1 MPHRLLCVDPDDV
14 TRSETVE
21 RLGTELADLDLTVD
35 SCATLR
41 DAERALRSE
50 TVAVITE
57 YDLPDGSGLDLVR
70 AARDVC
76 PDAGCILYTDT
87 DPDTIDTTDLRGS
100 LTEYVGKGSLFG
112 RDRLTKLVRTTVET
126 RSQASYPVPQTE
138 GDRLAALRSYDL
150 NREGLQAS
158 LDRLT
163 DLAATHFDVEIA
175 SINIIEEHSQEYLA
189 CYGATAEWDPTDRE
203 DSICTFTILED
214 DGVLVVEDVTED
226 PRFDSRSETLI
237 GMGIRSY
244 MGASLVA
251 ESGLAL
257 GSLCVYDEQP
267 RSFSSAD
274 EDYLR
279 KLAAT
284 AMEFIELHTELEAAA
299 EAMEGSE

>member
-1 MPHRLLCVDPDDV
+1 MAHRLLCVDPEDA
-14 TRSETVE
+14 TRSETVT
-21 RLGTELADLDLTVD
+21 RLGTELADLDLSVE
-35 SCATLR
+35 SCATVR
-41 DAERALRSE
+41 DAESALNSE
-50 TVAVITE
+50 TVVVITE
-57 YDLPDGSGLDLVR
+57 YDLPDGSGFDVVR
-70 AARDVC
+70 TAREVC

-100 LTEYVGKGSLFG
+100 LTEYVGKESLFG
-112 RDRLTKLVRTTVET
+112 EDRLAQLVRTTIET

-138 GDRLAALRSYDL
+138 ADRLAALRSYDL
-150 NREGLQAS
+150 DREGLQAS

-163 DLAATHFDVEIA
+163 DLAATHFGVSIS

-189 CYGATAEWDPTDRE
+189 CYGQASEWGPTDRE

-226 PRFDSRSETLI
+226 PRFASRSETLLD
-237 GMGIRSY
+237 MGIRSY

-251 ESGLAL
+251 ESGLVL
-257 GSLCVYDEQP
+257 GSLCVYDQEP
-267 RSFSSAD
+267 RSFSSAG

-284 AMEFIELHTELEAAA
+284 AMEFIELHTQLEAAGDA
-299 EAMEGSE
+299 TEGSR